1 MHRILSH
8 MARYPGVELLAAI
21 SLCVALPLP
30 SAAQGGWRSWDL
42 YLRDG
47 TRIEANPLGA
57 PDDVHLAISVGGMER
72 HDKTIARARIA
83 LVAAQTTVGPRRE
96 RLAGDTLPPRPT
108 GRACE
113 DVIVLRNGRKTTG
126 HVSLTRVQ
134 YSEGVVTQGGVEMGL
149 DSIAYIKFA
158 DSPTT
163 ACKSKKRAS
172 ARSHE
177 KRP

>member
-1 MHRILSH
+1 
-8 MARYPGVELLAAI
+8 MARSPGVELLAAI
-21 SLCVALPLP
+21 LLCMVLPLP

-47 TRIEANPLGA
+47 TLIEANPLGA
-57 PDDVHLAISVGGMER
+57 PDDAHLAISVGGMER
-72 HDKTIARARIA
+72 QDKTIARRRIA

-113 DVIVLRNGRKTTG
+113 DVIVLRDGRKTTG

-134 YSEGVVTQGGVEMGL
+134 YSEGVVTQRGVEIGL

-158 DSPTT
+158 DATT
-163 ACKSKKRAS
+163 PACKSTTRA
-172 ARSHE
+172 ARRSHE